1 MMAAFTVA
9 AVGLCFWLAAEAC
22 ILMLKRE
29 DVTYGWWS
37 LMLLTLG
44 AFGLY
49 SLIVGK

>member
-9 AVGLCFWLAAEAC
+9 AVGLCFWLAFEAC
-22 ILMLKRE
+22 ILMLKKT
-29 DVTYGWWS
+29 DVKYGWIS
-37 LMLLTLG
+37 LAFFAFG